1 MILPAVNRH
10 LVDTGERAEQVISQ
24 LMVSMVREGQ
34 VAVDCEWGANA
45 AHEGASLLQL
55 ATRGLVVLVDLLALP
70 TTPAVHKLLADV
82 ARVLVGDRQLR
93 AQL

>member
-1 MILPAVNRH
+1 MAEALEQMILPAVNRH

-45 AHEGASLLQL
+45 AHAVSYTHL
-55 ATRGLVVLVDLLALP
+55 TLP
-70 TTPAVHKLLADV
+70 TILLV
-82 ARVLVGDRQLR
+82 
-93 AQL
+93 